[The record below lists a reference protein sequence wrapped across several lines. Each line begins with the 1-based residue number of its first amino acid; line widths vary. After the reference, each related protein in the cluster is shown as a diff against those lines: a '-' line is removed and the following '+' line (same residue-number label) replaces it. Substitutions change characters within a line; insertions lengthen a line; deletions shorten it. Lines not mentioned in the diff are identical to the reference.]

1 MSNNLWQITVYNCY
15 SLQTKQQKSKIYKN
29 KNVFNINITE
39 KKIYFW
45 TNGQHKN
52 KIENTIGTTIEN
64 SGSNLKIIFYNEI
77 MFNEKY

>member
-1 MSNNLWQITVYNCY
+1 M
-15 SLQTKQQKSKIYKN
+15 
-29 KNVFNINITE
+29 FNINITE

-52 KIENTIGTTIEN
+52 KIENSIGTTIEN
-64 SGSNLKIIFYNEI
+64 SGSHLEIIFHNEI